1 MMADPILDQV
11 LLFYLGN
18 VWQQASDIGECLDT
32 ASRVAPED
40 EYSWA
45 REWRR
50 TAERLQRT
58 GMASFRSNH
67 WLSAGDAFN
76 RAATY
81 YRAALHRYPEPA
93 DPDVRQMA
101 RLEVDCFELGLTLS
115 ASPARTVRIPYEGTT
130 LPGYLFPSPAGA
142 APSPMLIVHQGRDAW
157 AEDCRYIAEAAMKRG
172 YHCLLFDGP
181 GQGKTLRLQGL
192 TFRPDWERVI
202 TPVVDYA
209 VGLPAVDKDRIALMG
224 ISMGGALAPRAA
236 AFEKRLKILVTNP
249 GVLRW
254 SDVVYNF
261 IGAVDPELLPLLE
274 SDAAAFNARIEG
286 IMEASNLIR
295 WGVKDT
301 MWKHGATSPADMMI
315 KMKEFT
321 NEDSIH
327 SITCRTLVMD
337 GTADE
342 FSTARDLYDALPGP
356 KDYLLF
362 TEEDAAQ
369 THVQTGALAIATQ
382 RLFDWL
388 DDHL

>member
-1 MMADPILDQV
+1 M
-11 LLFYLGN
+11 LL
-18 VWQQASDIGECLDT
+18 
-32 ASRVAPED
+32 
-40 EYSWA
+40 
-45 REWRR
+45 
-50 TAERLQRT
+50 
-58 GMASFRSNH
+58 
-67 WLSAGDAFN
+67 
-76 RAATY
+76 
-81 YRAALHRYPEPA
+81 
-93 DPDVRQMA
+93 
-101 RLEVDCFELGLTLS
+101 
-115 ASPARTVRIPYEGTT
+115 
-130 LPGYLFPSPAGA
+130 
-142 APSPMLIVHQGRDAW
+142 VHQGRDAW

-181 GQGKTLRLQGL
+181 GQGKTLRLQDL

-202 TPVVDYA
+202 TPVVDFA
-209 VGLPAVDKDRIALMG
+209 VGLTAVDPDRIGLMG

-286 IMEASNLIR
+286 IMEVSNLLR

-321 NEDSIH
+321 NEDTLH
-327 SITCRTLVMD
+327 RITCRTLVMD

-342 FSTARDLYDALPGP
+342 FSTAQDLYAALPGP

-362 TEEDAAQ
+362 TEEDAGQ